1 VLWANGDDVGSLEA
15 NFLALRLHR
24 KLGDLRGEA
33 GDVGNIAEVYRGM
46 GDNQQALRWA
56 NEAIRIYR
64 ELGDRLGEA
73 MRLATVAAIHR
84 ERGEP
89 ETALRLV
96 LKTLQLY
103 TELGVKNLLVAQH
116 SACGTLCLGLG
127 APERALEHFSTA
139 ARLGCEIGYTRD
151 EGYALMSVGA
161 ALEQLGDHSG
171 AAEAY
176 RRASQLLDRAY
187 RESGMP
193 GELSGKADALALLT
207 KLLHR
212 SLEQPEEALI
222 TYRVAAD
229 IYRELQDPDRLRKL
243 LLGMAGLCWRT
254 GRLEESARGY
264 EEVLELA
271 QARGEASHEAAALAS
286 LSVVYRDLDLL
297 RESLRRGREARI
309 LLRDLGDLQAEAY
322 VLKSLAESYGRCG
335 HYSSALSCLR
345 RSLRLRRRIG
355 DEKGEIVVLYDL
367 TKVYNSLG
375 DVEAASAS
383 FEEAAQKERVL
394 EASRTGPGAE
404 RRG

>member
-1 VLWANGDDVGSLEA
+1 V
-15 NFLALRLHR
+15 
-24 KLGDLRGEA
+24 
-33 GDVGNIAEVYRGM
+33 
-46 GDNQQALRWA
+46 
-56 NEAIRIYR
+56 
-64 ELGDRLGEA
+64 
-73 MRLATVAAIHR
+73 
-84 ERGEP
+84 
-89 ETALRLV
+89 
-96 LKTLQLY
+96 
-103 TELGVKNLLVAQH
+103 
-116 SACGTLCLGLG
+116 
-127 APERALEHFSTA
+127 
-139 ARLGCEIGYTRD
+139 
-151 EGYALMSVGA
+151 
-161 ALEQLGDHSG
+161 
-171 AAEAY
+171 EAY
-176 RRASQLLDRAY
+176 RRASELLDRAY

-193 GELSGKADALALLT
+193 GELSGKADALALLAT
-207 KLLHR
+207 LLHR
-212 SLEQPEEALI
+212 SLQQPEEALTNYSI
-222 TYRVAAD
+222 AAD
-229 IYRELQDPDRLRKL
+229 IYRELNDPDRLRKL
-243 LLGMAGLCWRT
+243 LLRMAGLCWRT

-271 QARGEASHEAAALAS
+271 RARGEASHEAAALAS
-286 LSVVYRDLDLL
+286 LSVVNRDLDLL

>member
-1 VLWANGDDVGSLEA
+1 
-15 NFLALRLHR
+15 
-24 KLGDLRGEA
+24 
-33 GDVGNIAEVYRGM
+33 
-46 GDNQQALRWA
+46 
-56 NEAIRIYR
+56 
-64 ELGDRLGEA
+64 
-73 MRLATVAAIHR
+73 
-84 ERGEP
+84 
-89 ETALRLV
+89 
-96 LKTLQLY
+96 
-103 TELGVKNLLVAQH
+103 
-116 SACGTLCLGLG
+116 
-127 APERALEHFSTA
+127 
-139 ARLGCEIGYTRD
+139 
-151 EGYALMSVGA
+151 
-161 ALEQLGDHSG
+161 
-171 AAEAY
+171 
-176 RRASQLLDRAY
+176 
-187 RESGMP
+187 MP

-229 IYRELQDPDRLRKL
+229 IYRELNDPDRLRKL

-271 QARGEASHEAAALAS
+271 RAQGEASHEAAALAS
-286 LSVVYRDLDLL
+286 LSVVNRDLELL

-345 RSLRLRRRIG
+345 RSLRLRRKIG
-355 DEKGEIVVLYDL
+355 DEKGEIAVLYDL

-394 EASRTGPGAE
+394 EASWTGPGAE